1 MKTNKKNRKIGILK
15 IAFMMLMLIGL
26 SIPMQAQ
33 IFMVDEDAYSN
44 RQPESDVN
52 AVIPYHFVEID
63 QENSYAPLGEGFAL
77 LVAMGGVYA
86 LAKRRKAKA
95 K

>member
-1 MKTNKKNRKIGILK
+1 MEKHRKTEILK
-15 IAFMMLMLIGL
+15 KVSVLLMLIGL
-26 SIPMQAQ
+26 AIPTQAQ
-33 IFMVDEDAYSN
+33 VFMVDEDAYNN
-44 RQPESDVN
+44 RQSESDIN

-63 QENSYAPLGEGFAL
+63 QENSYAPLGEGLAL
-77 LVAMGGVYA
+77 LVAMGGAYA

>member
-1 MKTNKKNRKIGILK
+1 MEKHRKTEILK
-15 IAFMMLMLIGL
+15 KVSVLLMLIGL
-26 SIPMQAQ
+26 AIPMQAQ
-33 IFMVDEDAYSN
+33 IFMVDEDAYNN
-44 RQPESDVN
+44 RQSESDVN

>member
-26 SIPMQAQ
+26 AIPTQAQ
-33 IFMVDEDAYSN
+33 IFMVDEDACNN
-44 RQPESDVN
+44 RQSESDIN

-63 QENSYAPLGEGFAL
+63 QENSYAPLGEGLAL
-77 LVAMGGVYA
+77 LVAMGGAYA
-86 LAKRRKAKA
+86 LAKRRKPKA